1 MSIERTF
8 RVLSYAA
15 VLCGFLSLW
24 VTGTFGILGTG
35 PFLGVTILA
44 WRIEDTRW
52 QVTERVGTA
61 LIVLALPAYY
71 LLWKYRFFDFASTE
85 EALPGMLAR
94 LILSLTAIK
103 LLQRKSDRD
112 WIFLYVMA
120 FFQVLLAAG
129 MSISALYLAS
139 LVAFVFVMLSTIVV
153 FEARKTAASI
163 EALENFRHG
172 FPIKGGIS
180 ARRLP
185 VIAATLLAA
194 IIIIAIPTFFFLP
207 RVGGA
212 GIGAGEG
219 GVSTATGFSDTV
231 RLGNFGRI
239 TQSDEVVMRVRL
251 DAMPEDIS
259 EMKWRGIA
267 LDIFDNRSWR
277 RSRPALRNV
286 FERRGADV
294 IQLDSA
300 GNRETLLLQT
310 FYVEPIDATALF
322 NLPRAVA
329 VQAPV
334 PFVHRDVHDSFFFQR
349 SGERNSYRVLSDI
362 SRPDPEVLRRD
373 FARYPAGIGNYFQ
386 LPDDIDTRIVELA
399 AEVTEGATN
408 RYDAAR
414 MIEGY
419 LQTEF
424 GYTLEMKAGGEDPL
438 ADFLFNVREG
448 HCEYFATAMAVMLRT
463 QGIAT
468 RVVNGFQRGE
478 YNETADVFV
487 VRQRDAHS
495 WVEVYFPGEDVWV
508 AFDPT
513 PAAGQTGEAA
523 AGGFTESMRKYFE
536 ALEMLWIQYFVAFD
550 SQEQRSLFASARK
563 NISEA
568 NQAANSWLTSAY
580 SALQEWWRNFRG
592 DAGWAGTLYAVGVG
606 IGLLLAVAVIVY
618 LSIFLFRRLRRSLFW
633 SRISSRMKRGKQG
646 DIVEFYARM
655 QRILAEKGIVRPQH
669 QTPLEFAF
677 AVGNP
682 DVRTITEAYN
692 KARYGSAD
700 LSEDETAAIEDAI
713 LRLASDDELQ
723 SAKN

>member
-24 VTGTFGILGTG
+24 VTGTFGLIGTG
-35 PFLGVTILA
+35 LFLGVTILA
-44 WRIEDTRW
+44 WRIENTRW
-52 QVTERVGTA
+52 QVTERIGTT

-185 VIAATLLAA
+185 VIAAPLLAA

-231 RLGNFGRI
+231 RLGGIGRI
-239 TQSDEVVMRVRL
+239 QQSNEVVMRVRL
-251 DAMPEDIS
+251 DAMPEDLS
-259 EMKWRGIA
+259 ELKWRGIA

-424 GYTLEMKAGGEDPL
+424 GYTLEMKAGGDDPL

-580 SALQEWWRNFRG
+580 SALQEWWTRVRG
-592 DAGWAGTLYAVGVG
+592 DNGTAASLMALGYGAAALAFVGVLVM
-606 IGLLLAVAVIVY
+606 IFVWASRKIVT
-618 LSIFLFRRLRRSLFW
+618 SEFWRRLRMSIYKEQRASVV
-633 SRISSRMKRGKQG
+633 
-646 DIVEFYARM
+646 DFYERM
-655 QRILAEKGIVRPQH
+655 QRLLAEMGHVRASH
-669 QTPLEFAF
+669 QTPADFAYSIDRPE
-677 AVGNP
+677 VT
-682 DVRTITEAYN
+682 RITEIYN
-692 KARYGSAD
+692 AVRFGNVTLTPAELDEIEASLKA
-700 LSEDETAAIEDAI
+700 
-713 LRLASDDELQ
+713 LQ
-723 SAKN
+723 MEV

>member
-24 VTGTFGILGTG
+24 VTGTFGLIGTG
-35 PFLGVTILA
+35 LFLGLTILA
-44 WRIEDTRW
+44 WRLEDTRW
-52 QVTERVGTA
+52 QVTERIGTA

-153 FEARKTAASI
+153 FEARKTATTI
-163 EALENFRHG
+163 EELENYR
-172 FPIKGGIS
+172 PASPSDTGIA

-185 VIAATLLAA
+185 AIAATLLTA
-194 IIIIAIPTFFFLP
+194 IVVIAIPTFFFLP

-219 GVSTATGFSDTV
+219 GVSTSTGFSDTV
-231 RLGNFGRI
+231 RLGDFGRI
-239 TQSDEVVMRVRL
+239 QQNNEVVMRVRL
-251 DAMPEDIS
+251 DAMPEDLSDI
-259 EMKWRGIA
+259 KWRGIA
-267 LDIFDNRSWR
+267 LDIFDNRAWR

-300 GNRETLLLQT
+300 GNRESLVLQT
-310 FYVEPIDATALF
+310 FYVEPLDATVLF
-322 NLPRAVA
+322 NIPRAVA
-329 VQAPV
+329 VQAPI

-349 SGERNSYRVLSDI
+349 SGERNSYRVLSDLN
-362 SRPDPEVLRRD
+362 RPNAEVLRRD
-373 FARYPAGIGNYFQ
+373 FARYPAGLGNYFQ
-386 LPDDIDTRIVELA
+386 LPDDIDGRIVELA

-438 ADFLFNVREG
+438 ADFLFNIREG

-513 PAAGQTGEAA
+513 PAAGQTGDAA
-523 AGGFTESMRKYFE
+523 AGGFTESVRKYFE

-550 SQEQRSLFASARK
+550 SQEQRSLFASARR
-563 NISEA
+563 NIAEA

-592 DAGWAGTLYAVGVG
+592 DAGFAGTAYAVGIG
-606 IGLLLAVAVIVY
+606 AGLLLGIAVIVY
-618 LSIFLFRRLRRSLFW
+618 LSIFLFHRIRRSPFW
-633 SRISSRMKRGKQG
+633 SRISARVKRGKQG

-655 QRILAEKGIVRPQH
+655 QRILAEKGIVRKHH
-669 QTPLEFAF
+669 QTPLEFAY
-677 AVGNP
+677 ALGNS
-682 DVRTITEAYN
+682 DVRTVTEAYN
-692 KARYGSAD
+692 RARYGSAEI
-700 LSEDETAAIEDAI
+700 SEDESAAIEEAI
-713 LRLASDDELQ
+713 TRLAADDDLKP
-723 SAKN
+723 SAN

>member
-1 MSIERTF
+1 MPIERTF

-24 VTGTFGILGTG
+24 ITGTFGLIGTG
-35 PFLGVTILA
+35 IFLGVTILA
-44 WRIEDTRW
+44 WRLEGTRW
-52 QVTERVGTA
+52 QVTERIGTA

-71 LLWKYRFFDFASTE
+71 LLWKYRFFDFATTE

-139 LVAFVFVMLSTIVV
+139 LVAFVFVMLSTIVA
-153 FEARKTAASI
+153 FEARRTAASI
-163 EALENFRHG
+163 EELENFRHG
-172 FPIKGGIS
+172 SPAKDGVS

-185 VIAATLLAA
+185 IIAATLLTA
-194 IIIIAIPTFFFLP
+194 IVVIAIPTFFFLP

-219 GVSTATGFSDTV
+219 GVSTSTGFSDTV
-231 RLGNFGRI
+231 RLGRLGEI
-239 TQSDEVVMRVRL
+239 LQSNEVVMRVRL
-251 DAMPEDIS
+251 DAMPEDLSDI
-259 EMKWRGIA
+259 KWRGIA
-267 LDIFDNRSWR
+267 LDIFDNQAWR

-286 FERRGADV
+286 FERRGADI
-294 IQLDSA
+294 IQIDSA
-300 GNRETLLLQT
+300 PNRETLLLQT
-310 FYVEPIDATALF
+310 FYVEPIDTAVIF
-322 NLPRAVA
+322 NQPRAVA
-329 VQAPV
+329 VQGPI
-334 PFVHRDVHDSFFFQR
+334 PFVHRDSHDSYFFPR
-349 SGERNSYRVLSDI
+349 SGERNSYRVLSDLN
-362 SRPDPEVLRRD
+362 RPGPEALRRD
-373 FARYPAGIGNYFQ
+373 LARYPAGIGNYFQ
-386 LPDDIDTRIVELA
+386 LPDDIDGRIVELA

-414 MIEGY
+414 MVEVY

-580 SALQEWWRNFRG
+580 SAIQEWWRNFRG
-592 DAGWAGTLYAVGVG
+592 DAGWAGTFYAVGVG
-606 IGLLLAVAVIVY
+606 IGLFLVIAVIVY
-618 LSIFLFRRLRRSLFW
+618 LSIFLFRRVRRSTFW
-633 SRISSRMKRGKQG
+633 SRISNRIKRGKQG

-655 QRILAEKGIVRPQH
+655 QRVLAEKGIVRPQH

-677 AVGNP
+677 AVGNS

-700 LSEDETAAIEDAI
+700 LSEDETAAIEEAI
-713 LRLASDDELQ
+713 SRLASDEDLQ
-723 SAKN
+723 PANN

>member
-1 MSIERTF
+1 VTIERTF
-8 RVLSYAA
+8 RILSYAA

-24 VTGTFGILGTG
+24 VTGTFGLIGTG
-35 PFLGVTILA
+35 LFIGVVLLA
-44 WRIEDTRW
+44 WRIEDTSW
-52 QVTERVGTA
+52 QVSERLGTA

-129 MSISALYLAS
+129 MSISALYLGS
-139 LVAFVFVMLSTIVV
+139 LVVFVFVMLTTIVV
-153 FEARKTAASI
+153 FESRRTAASI
-163 EALENFRHG
+163 GELENFRLG
-172 FPIKGGIS
+172 SPASDGVV

-185 VIAATLLAA
+185 VIAASLL
-194 IIIIAIPTFFFLP
+194 IAIVVIAVPTFFFLP

-219 GVSTATGFSDTV
+219 GVSTSTGFSDTV

-239 TQSDEVVMRVRL
+239 TQSNEVVMRVRL
-251 DAMPEDIS
+251 DQMPADLSDI
-259 EMKWRGIA
+259 KWRGIA
-267 LDIFDNRSWR
+267 LDIFDKKAWR
-277 RSRPALRNV
+277 RSRPALRSV

-294 IQLDSA
+294 IQLESA
-300 GNRETLLLQT
+300 GNRELLLLQT
-310 FYVEPIDATALF
+310 YYVEPLDATALF

-349 SGERNSYRVLSDI
+349 SGERNSYRVLSDLY
-362 SRPDPEVLRRD
+362 RPDAELLRRD
-373 FARYPAGIGNYFQ
+373 FVRYPAGIGNYFQ
-386 LPDDIDTRIVELA
+386 LPDDIDGRIVTLA
-399 AEVTEGATN
+399 AEVTEGATS

-414 MIEGY
+414 MTESY
-419 LQTEF
+419 LQTQF
-424 GYTLEMKAGGEDPL
+424 GYTLEMKAGGDDPL

-448 HCEYFATAMAVMLRT
+448 HCEYFATAMAVMLRS

-495 WVEVYFPGEDVWV
+495 WVEVYFPGEDTWV

-523 AGGFTESMRKYFE
+523 AGGFTESVRKYFE

-550 SQEQRSLFASARK
+550 SQEQRSLFASARR

-580 SALQEWWRNFRG
+580 TALQEWWRNFRG
-592 DAGWAGTLYAVGVG
+592 DSGLAGTAYAIGVG
-606 IGLLLAVAVIVY
+606 AGVL
-618 LSIFLFRRLRRSLFW
+618 LSIVLTVYFVIFLSRRLRKYRLW
-633 SRISSRMKRGKQG
+633 SRLSSRLRREKRG

-655 QRILAEKGIVRPQH
+655 QRILAEKGAIRSQD
-669 QTPLEFAF
+669 QTPLEFAY
-677 AVGNP
+677 ALGDP
-682 DVRTITEAYN
+682 DVRNITEAYN
-692 KARYGSAD
+692 RARYGSAELTSD
-700 LSEDETAAIEDAI
+700 ENAAVEDSIA
-713 LRLASDDELQ
+713 RLEAEKSFPQ
-723 SAKN
+723 TSK

>member
-1 MSIERTF
+1 
-8 RVLSYAA
+8 
-15 VLCGFLSLW
+15 
-24 VTGTFGILGTG
+24 
-35 PFLGVTILA
+35 
-44 WRIEDTRW
+44 
-52 QVTERVGTA
+52 
-61 LIVLALPAYY
+61 
-71 LLWKYRFFDFASTE
+71 
-85 EALPGMLAR
+85 MLAR

-163 EALENFRHG
+163 EELENFRHG
-172 FPIKGGIS
+172 SLTKSGVS

-267 LDIFDNRSWR
+267 LDIFDNQSWR

-334 PFVHRDVHDSFFFQR
+334 PFVHRDVQDSFFFQR
-349 SGERNSYRVLSDI
+349 SGERKSYRVFSNL
-362 SRPDPEVLRRD
+362 SRP
-373 FARYPAGIGNYFQ
+373 
-386 LPDDIDTRIVELA
+386 
-399 AEVTEGATN
+399 
-408 RYDAAR
+408 
-414 MIEGY
+414 
-419 LQTEF
+419 
-424 GYTLEMKAGGEDPL
+424 
-438 ADFLFNVREG
+438 
-448 HCEYFATAMAVMLRT
+448 H
-463 QGIAT
+463 
-468 RVVNGFQRGE
+468 
-478 YNETADVFV
+478 
-487 VRQRDAHS
+487 
-495 WVEVYFPGEDVWV
+495 
-508 AFDPT
+508 
-513 PAAGQTGEAA
+513 
-523 AGGFTESMRKYFE
+523 
-536 ALEMLWIQYFVAFD
+536 
-550 SQEQRSLFASARK
+550 
-563 NISEA
+563 
-568 NQAANSWLTSAY
+568 
-580 SALQEWWRNFRG
+580 
-592 DAGWAGTLYAVGVG
+592 
-606 IGLLLAVAVIVY
+606 
-618 LSIFLFRRLRRSLFW
+618 
-633 SRISSRMKRGKQG
+633 
-646 DIVEFYARM
+646 
-655 QRILAEKGIVRPQH
+655 
-669 QTPLEFAF
+669 
-677 AVGNP
+677 P
-682 DVRTITEAYN
+682 DVLPN
-692 KARYGSAD
+692 
-700 LSEDETAAIEDAI
+700 
-713 LRLASDDELQ
+713 
-723 SAKN
+723 

>member
-1 MSIERTF
+1 MTIERTF
-8 RVLSYAA
+8 RILSYAA

-24 VTGTFGILGTG
+24 VTGTFGLIGTG
-35 PFLGVTILA
+35 LFIGVVLLA

-52 QVTERVGTA
+52 QVSERLGTA

-129 MSISALYLAS
+129 MSISALYLGS
-139 LVAFVFVMLSTIVV
+139 LVVFVLVMLTTIVV
-153 FEARKTAASI
+153 FESRRTAASI
-163 EALENFRHG
+163 EELENFRTG
-172 FPIKGGIS
+172 SPVSSGVS
-180 ARRLP
+180 ARKLP
-185 VIAATLLAA
+185 VIAATLLTA
-194 IIIIAIPTFFFLP
+194 IVVIAIPTFFFLP

-259 EMKWRGIA
+259 EIKWRGIA

-300 GNRETLLLQT
+300 GNREKLLLQT
-310 FYVEPIDATALF
+310 FYAEPIDATALF

-362 SRPDPEVLRRD
+362 SRPDLEVLRRD
-373 FARYPAGIGNYFQ
+373 FARYPAGIGNYLQ
-386 LPDDIDTRIVELA
+386 LPDDIDGRIVELA

-424 GYTLEMKAGGEDPL
+424 GYTLEMKAGGDNPL

-508 AFDPT
+508 SFDPT

-523 AGGFTESMRKYFE
+523 AGGFTQSMRKYFE

-580 SALQEWWRNFRG
+580 TALQEWWRNFRG
-592 DAGWAGTLYAVGVG
+592 DSGLAGTAYAIGVG
-606 IGLLLAVAVIVY
+606 AGVLLSTAMTVY
-618 LSIFLFRRLRRSLFW
+618 FVIFLFRRLRKSRFW
-633 SRISSRMKRGKQG
+633 SRFSSRLRREKQG
-646 DIVEFYARM
+646 DMVEFYARM
-655 QRILAEKGIVRPQH
+655 QRILAEKGMIRAQD
-669 QTPLEFAF
+669 QTPLEFAY
-677 AVGNP
+677 ALGDP
-682 DVRTITEAYN
+682 DVKNITEAYN
-692 KARYGSAD
+692 RARYGSAELTSD
-700 LSEDETAAIEDAI
+700 ENAAVEDSIA
-713 LRLASDDELQ
+713 RLEAERSFPPT
-723 SAKN
+723 SK

>member
-24 VTGTFGILGTG
+24 VTGTFGLIGTG
-35 PFLGVTILA
+35 LFLGLTILA
-44 WRIEDTRW
+44 WRLEDTRW
-52 QVTERVGTA
+52 QVTERIGTA
-61 LIVLALPAYY
+61 LIVFALPAYY

-129 MSISALYLAS
+129 MSISALYLGS
-139 LVAFVFVMLSTIVV
+139 LVVFVFVMLTSIVV
-153 FEARKTAASI
+153 FESRRTAASV
-163 EALENFRHG
+163 EELENFRPG
-172 FPIKGGIS
+172 SPASGGVA

-185 VIAATLLAA
+185 VIAATLL
-194 IIIIAIPTFFFLP
+194 IAIVVIAVPTFFFLP

-219 GVSTATGFSDTV
+219 GVSTSTGFSDTV

-239 TQSDEVVMRVRL
+239 TQSNEVVMRVRL
-251 DAMPEDIS
+251 DRMPADLSDI
-259 EMKWRGIA
+259 KWRGIG
-267 LDIFDNRSWR
+267 LDIFDKKAWR

-300 GNRETLLLQT
+300 GNRESLVLQT
-310 FYVEPIDATALF
+310 YYVEPLDATVLF
-322 NLPRAVA
+322 NIPRAVA
-329 VQAPV
+329 VQAPI

-349 SGERNSYRVLSDI
+349 SGERNSYRVLSDLN
-362 SRPDPEVLRRD
+362 RPNADVLRRD
-373 FARYPAGIGNYFQ
+373 FARYPAGLGNYFQ
-386 LPDDIDTRIVELA
+386 LPDDIDGRIVTLA

-414 MIEGY
+414 MTESY
-419 LQTEF
+419 LQTRF
-424 GYTLEMKAGGEDPL
+424 GYTLDMKAGGDDPL

-448 HCEYFATAMAVMLRT
+448 HCEYFATAMAVMLRS

-495 WVEVYFPGEDVWV
+495 WVEVYFPGEDTWV

-513 PAAGQTGEAA
+513 PAAGQTGDAA
-523 AGGFTESMRKYFE
+523 VGGFTESMRKYFE

-550 SQEQRSLFASARK
+550 SQEQRSLFASARR

-580 SALQEWWRNFRG
+580 TALQDWWRAFRG
-592 DAGWAGTLYAVGVG
+592 DSGLAGTAYAIGVG
-606 IGLLLAVAVIVY
+606 AGVL
-618 LSIFLFRRLRRSLFW
+618 LSIVLTVYFVIFLSRRLRKYRLW
-633 SRISSRMKRGKQG
+633 SRLSSRLRREKRG
-646 DIVEFYARM
+646 DVVEFYARM
-655 QRILAEKGIVRPQH
+655 QRILAEKGAIRSQD
-669 QTPLEFAF
+669 QTPLEFAYTL
-677 AVGNP
+677 GDP
-682 DVRTITEAYN
+682 DVKNITEAYN
-692 KARYGSAD
+692 RARYGSAELTYD
-700 LSEDETAAIEDAI
+700 ENAAVEDSIA
-713 LRLASDDELQ
+713 RLEAERSFPPT
-723 SAKN
+723 SK